1 MTASSEV
8 WAYIRV
14 SSEQQ
19 AEQGL
24 PVAGQREAIESYC
37 QEHGYRIG
45 RYFIDEAVSG
55 GTDRRNQFQAMI
67 DLASNGRKPHAI
79 VMWSWSRFSRNQND
93 ALFYKAL
100 LRRHGVQILTIED
113 DIPHV
118 DGFENILESLI
129 HWKDEQYLK
138 QLSQSSRRGQQ
149 TLARMG
155 FLPGADASLPV
166 GYRSVQE
173 PRIINGQ
180 ERLVRRVEL
189 DPEMAPRMRLAYE
202 MRLAGARYRD
212 ILEAT
217 QVCGSAPQFGRLFRT
232 TIYKGQLQWGD
243 VVIPV
248 PAIVSPEEWQ
258 QVYDGLSKG
267 KGGGYPRRKSS
278 GYLLSGL
285 AKCAE
290 CGLPLTG
297 QTMKRKHG
305 VYRYYRCHHTDVC
318 SVCSFR
324 SVPAEPLEKA
334 VVALVLEN
342 VLTDERLEAYRKQ
355 LKERSRTESEASRAH
370 VAGLERK
377 QQECQSAIANL
388 LSAIELSPA
397 NVHLTTRLDEKSAE
411 LEAIARGIA
420 EAHEVVHDLDHV
432 PAKELTQL
440 QEEVRSA
447 LLGDSVNH
455 AREVLGR
462 VVLEVLVEDKH
473 TAKVK
478 WRYPFV

>member
-1 MTASSEV
+1 MTAPSDV

-19 AEQGL
+19 ADQGL

-37 QEHGYRIG
+37 ADRGYRIT

-55 GTDRRNQFQAMI
+55 GTDRREQFQAMVE
-67 DLASNGRKPHAI
+67 LAANGRRPHGI

-155 FLPGADASLPV
+155 FLPGADASLPY

-173 PRIINGQ
+173 AHVINGQ

-189 DPEMAPRMRLAYE
+189 DPETAPQMRLAFE
-202 MRLAGARYRD
+202 MRLAGARYVD
-212 ILEAT
+212 IHEAT
-217 QVCGSAPQFGRLFRT
+217 HVCANATQFGPLFRN
-232 TIYKGQLQWGD
+232 TIYKGELKWGD
-243 VVIPV
+243 TVIPV
-248 PAIVSPEEWQ
+248 PAIVTPEEWQ
-258 QVYDGLSKG
+258 QVYDGLFKG
-267 KGGGYPRRKSS
+267 KGGGHSRRKSS

-285 AKCAE
+285 ARCAE

-297 QTMKRKHG
+297 QVMRRTYG
-305 VYRYYRCHHTDVC
+305 LYRYYRCHHTGGC
-318 SVCSFR
+318 SICTFR
-324 SVPAEPLEKA
+324 SIPAEPLEKA
-334 VVALVLEN
+334 VVNLVLDN

-355 LKERSRTESEASRAH
+355 LKERRRTETAASQAH
-370 VAGLERK
+370 LAGLERK
-377 QQECQSAIANL
+377 RQETTSAIANL

-397 NVHLTTRLDEKSAE
+397 NVHLASRLDEKSAE
-411 LEAIARGIA
+411 LEEIEREIAQ
-420 EAHEVVHDLDHV
+420 AHEVVDDLDHV
-432 PAKELTQL
+432 PTKELTQL
-440 QEEVRSA
+440 QQEVRAA
-447 LLGDSVNH
+447 LLGDSVAH
-455 AREVLGR
+455 AREVLSR
-462 VVLEVLVEDKH
+462 VVLEVLVEDRH
-473 TAKVK
+473 TAKVR

>member
-1 MTASSEV
+1 MNAAGDV

-19 AEQGL
+19 ADQGL
-24 PVAGQREAIESYC
+24 PVAGQREAIEAYC
-37 QEHGYRIG
+37 ADRGYRIT

-55 GTDRRNQFQAMI
+55 GTDRREQFQSMV
-67 DLASNGRKPHAI
+67 DLAANGRRPHGI

-155 FLPGADASLPV
+155 FLPGADASLPY

-173 PRIINGQ
+173 THIINGQ

-189 DPEMAPRMRLAYE
+189 DPETAPKMRLAFE

-217 QVCGSAPQFGRLFRT
+217 HVCKTAQQFGKLFRS
-232 TIYKGQLQWGD
+232 TIYKGELQWGD
-243 VVIPV
+243 AVISV
-248 PAIVSPEEWQ
+248 PAIVTPEEWR
-258 QVYDGLSKG
+258 QVYDGLSRG

-297 QTMKRKHG
+297 QLMQRKHG
-305 VYRYYRCHHTDVC
+305 TYRYYRCHHSGVC
-318 SVCSFR
+318 SSCTFR
-324 SVPAEPLEKA
+324 SIPAEPLEKA
-334 VVALVLEN
+334 VVNLVLEN
-342 VLTDERLEAYRKQ
+342 VLTDERLEAYRQQ
-355 LKERSRTESEASRAH
+355 LKERSRTESAASQAH
-370 VAGLERK
+370 LAGLERK
-377 QQECQSAIANL
+377 RQETKSAIANL

-397 NVHLTTRLDEKSAE
+397 NVHLASRLDEKSAE
-411 LEAIARGIA
+411 LELIEREIIQAY
-420 EAHEVVHDLDHV
+420 EVVADLDHV
-432 PAKELTQL
+432 PTRELTQL
-440 QEEVRSA
+440 QQEVRSA

-455 AREVLGR
+455 AREVLSR
-462 VVLEVLVEDKH
+462 VVLEVLVEDRH
-473 TAKVK
+473 TARVK